1 MTTTIIFNTDPKL
14 KKAAMQKARKQGI
27 TLTTVLNLAT
37 RKFVDDELEVDIIAR
52 DIAAARAD
60 IRAGKFLTA
69 AEMRRSLGIK

>member
-52 DIAAARAD
+52 DIAEARNGQLIPAA
-60 IRAGKFLTA
+60 KVYKQ
-69 AEMRRSLGIK
+69 LGIKH